1 MVFQLAPYLA
11 QSAPGVGVL
20 GSIVGGSAT
29 LAKHLKARK
38 NGESDI
44 SNSEIASDTVKE
56 AAGAGVA
63 TAFSAVA
70 VGVVGGG
77 LAVSLGTA
85 FVAAVAG
92 KYAWDQGV
100 ERLSSGGE

>member
-38 NGESDI
+38 RGESEA
-44 SNSEIASDTVKE
+44 SNQEIAADTLKE
-56 AAGAGVA
+56 AAGAGAA
-63 TAFSAVA
+63 TAISAVA

-77 LAVSLGTA
+77 LVVSLGTA
-85 FVAAVAG
+85 FAAAVAG

-100 ERLSSGGE
+100 ERLTGGD